1 MKLVDNLLPEED
13 FKSLQEIVLGN
24 EIPYYFQN
32 SVLELKDC
40 KDKSNVNQFYF
51 THTLFENNRP
61 ASLFFDI
68 FNEKLFKKLYKF
80 AIYRAKINCY
90 PRTDTIVHH
99 DKHTDHVMSHKGLV
113 LSFNT
118 CDGCTVLEDGTM
130 IESVANRGLFF
141 DSSKEHNSTTCT
153 NAKARFNININ
164 YI

>member
-24 EIPYYFQN
+24 TIPYYYSS
-32 SVLELKDC
+32 SVAKNDEERNHLDW
-40 KDKSNVNQFYF
+40 FYF
-51 THTLFENNRP
+51 THTLFEENKP
-61 ASLFFDI
+61 VSPFFDI

-90 PRTDTIVHH
+90 PRTETIVHH
-99 DKHTDHVMSHKGLV
+99 EKHIDHEMSHKGLI
-113 LSFNT
+113 LSFNS
-118 CDGCTVLEDGTM
+118 CDGYTVLEDGTM
-130 IESVANRGLFF
+130 IESIANRGLFF
-141 DSSKEHNSTTCT
+141 DSSKKHNSTTCT